1 VTGEQAGAPAD
12 GGVPVRPPAPSQAP
26 GPRPPGPGPIRWV
39 VRGVVLAAALWLLV
53 YTRGCTRWPQV
64 YYMTGASMEPAVR
77 AHEYFFTT
85 SPVGELRRGMLVIF
99 RYEDEDGVFHVLR
112 RLAGLP
118 GDTVAMQDGIAMVN
132 GRVQAWPFRIAD
144 PRVTRSYLAR
154 VRHLHTWGPVVVPRD
169 SVWLLADTRDI
180 IGWPDSRFLGP
191 IAVSALEAEAGRIV
205 WPAEARRLLRR
216 TDR

>member
-1 VTGEQAGAPAD
+1 MASEQGGAPVEGA
-12 GGVPVRPPAPSQAP
+12 APERSPESGIPNPSAW
-26 GPRPPGPGPIRWV
+26 RW
-39 VRGVVLAAALWLLV
+39 ALRVGFVAVAVWLLI
-53 YTRGCTRWPQV
+53 YTHVFTRWPQV

-77 AHEYFFTT
+77 AHEYFLTT

-154 VRHLHTWGPVVVPRD
+154 VRHLHTWGPAVVPRD
-169 SVWLLADTRDI
+169 SVFLLADTRDI

-191 IAVSALEAEAGRIV
+191 IAVSALEADAGRIV
-205 WPAEARRLLRR
+205 WPAEARRLFRR
-216 TDR
+216 TGP

>member
-1 VTGEQAGAPAD
+1 VGNAAHSPPSAPRFPLPRWASWALRAVFLGAA
-12 GGVPVRPPAPSQAP
+12 V
-26 GPRPPGPGPIRWV
+26 
-39 VRGVVLAAALWLLV
+39 WLLV

-77 AHEYFFTT
+77 AHEYFLTT

-118 GDTVAMQDGIAMVN
+118 GDTVAMQDGMAMVN

-154 VRHLHTWGPVVVPRD
+154 VRNLHNWGPVVVPRD

-191 IAVSALEAEAGRIV
+191 IAISALEAEAGRIV
-205 WPAEARRLLRR
+205 WPAKARRLLRR
-216 TDR
+216 AGP